1 VDTIATRWVVTG
13 QLAKQ
18 IAENSS
24 GSFGANTKKNPNEE
38 CKVVVTRSQ
47 RRVIVGDESKNNEG
61 ELGEEKE
68 NKREGEQM
76 REKEISENEEA
87 ENEEKNKKREIEGAE
102 KKEVG
107 DRRTKSELVRERKKE
122 RGCPQLR

>member
-1 VDTIATRWVVTG
+1 MDTIATRWVVTG

-87 ENEEKNKKREIEGAE
+87 EESQWCGNW
-102 KKEVG
+102 
-107 DRRTKSELVRERKKE
+107 RKKKNRKE
-122 RGCPQLR
+122 QPRTRR